1 MSDRP
6 TDVDLLRAIG
16 AGDVRAVGLL
26 YDRYAPT
33 LLPLAIRIVRDRS
46 EAEDVIHDAFVAVA
60 DRAGQYSEERGSVV
74 AWLVTLVRNLA
85 IDRTR
90 RTSRR
95 GALARDVLAH
105 EPVKPADEPERLTAD
120 AQERAK
126 IRRAIA
132 TLPEAQQRTLTVAFF
147 EGLSY
152 PEIAAREGVPL
163 GTIKSRAARALAALR
178 EALER
183 EGVVYE
189 QLAAPES
196 G

>member
-90 RTSRR
+90 RVCCQDCRTMALFRR
-95 GALARDVLAH
+95 
-105 EPVKPADEPERLTAD
+105 
-120 AQERAK
+120 
-126 IRRAIA
+126 
-132 TLPEAQQRTLTVAFF
+132 
-147 EGLSY
+147 
-152 PEIAAREGVPL
+152 
-163 GTIKSRAARALAALR
+163 
-178 EALER
+178 
-183 EGVVYE
+183 
-189 QLAAPES
+189 
-196 G
+196 